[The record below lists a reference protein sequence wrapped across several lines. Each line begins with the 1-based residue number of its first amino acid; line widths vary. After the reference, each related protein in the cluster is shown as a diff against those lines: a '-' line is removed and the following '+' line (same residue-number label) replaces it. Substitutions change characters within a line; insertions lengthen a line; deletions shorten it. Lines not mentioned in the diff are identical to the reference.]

1 MVRDKHLPA
10 VVIYSGRQDLPSNAR
25 AFSLTSFETQS
36 SSCDYIRV
44 SGRFIYS
51 IKCLQAF
58 PSFLP
63 LPALLLAPF
72 FRTVFDSLLLNRTE
86 TLATQARSSW
96 KLPTAEISS
105 VLETSVVQ
113 VPLFTHRNPQKTEG
127 ILAYVKGAIVTIFA
141 IFLESWNLSSQ
152 KTEFQKLMIQFCYL
166 RLGIETVSYRLSQR
180 MANEKVGP
188 TVSSF
193 NDTSTKMTKPFI
205 VLSAPCM
212 MKFVSYRLNNRLLE
226 HFVHRWRY

>member
-1 MVRDKHLPA
+1 MFSQASERSAWLARLVGQYMFNIERSCMVRDKHLPA
-10 VVIYSGRQDLPSNAR
+10 VVVYSGWQDLPSNAR

-72 FRTVFDSLLLNRTE
+72 FLTVFDSLLLNRTE

-113 VPLFTHRNPQKTEG
+113 VPLFTHSNQQKTEG
-127 ILAYVKGAIVTIFA
+127 ILANVKGAIVTIFA
-141 IFLESWNLSSQ
+141 IFLES
-152 KTEFQKLMIQFCYL
+152 
-166 RLGIETVSYRLSQR
+166 
-180 MANEKVGP
+180 
-188 TVSSF
+188 
-193 NDTSTKMTKPFI
+193 
-205 VLSAPCM
+205 
-212 MKFVSYRLNNRLLE
+212 
-226 HFVHRWRY
+226 

>member
-1 MVRDKHLPA
+1 MYGTWQA
-10 VVIYSGRQDLPSNAR
+10 YSCGCCLFWLAR
-25 AFSLTSFETQS
+25 FTFQCKSIFFNFFWTQS

-44 SGRFIYS
+44 SGRFTYS

-63 LPALLLAPF
+63 LLALLLAPF

-105 VLETSVVQ
+105 VLETSVLQ
-113 VPLFTHRNPQKTEG
+113 VPLFTHRNQQKTEG

-141 IFLESWNLSSQ
+141 IFLES
-152 KTEFQKLMIQFCYL
+152 
-166 RLGIETVSYRLSQR
+166 
-180 MANEKVGP
+180 
-188 TVSSF
+188 
-193 NDTSTKMTKPFI
+193 
-205 VLSAPCM
+205 
-212 MKFVSYRLNNRLLE
+212 
-226 HFVHRWRY
+226 